1 MAQKFGSFQ
10 GTNNVMYLNHN
21 GSVSTGDIWFD
32 HGNSAIK
39 IYNGTSWDEV
49 GSGSVGIDDNATST
63 AITIDASENVGIGTA
78 TTTAIRLTSVT
89 PTANHMMHPSEHLI
103 CS

>member
-49 GSGSVGIDDNATST
+49 SSGSGYTVYYFT
-63 AITIDASENVGIGTA
+63 AGSGNISW
-78 TTTAIRLTSVT
+78 
-89 PTANHMMHPSEHLI
+89 
-103 CS
+103 